1 MAISTLLFW
10 QYLWVLWVQCHCSM
24 HLSVA
29 LRQHAQFP
37 VQLGSQHVGIS
48 VARRQE
54 DGMVS
59 ISQGSAPVLQVHMC
73 HCPVEP
79 VGDDKAVRVFEATT
93 VRSGA

>member
-1 MAISTLLFW
+1 
-10 QYLWVLWVQCHCSM
+10 M

-29 LRQHAQFP
+29 LRQHAQLP
-37 VQLGSQHVGIS
+37 VQLGSQHVGIR

-79 VGDDKAVRVFEATT
+79 VGDDKAVRLDGHGKVLLGLRVSVLLQAQ
-93 VRSGA
+93 VAL